1 MPQRN
6 VANLTPLSIVSGRA
20 ADYAAWPR
28 VNVSHT
34 LPAPLGAGSVWSI
47 AHI

>member
-20 ADYAAWPR
+20 ADYAAWQR
-28 VNVSHT
+28 VVNSAY
-34 LPAPLGAGSVWSI
+34 LILRLR
-47 AHI
+47 